1 MTGREVVVAGVGW
14 HPYQRPSAAPYPVL
28 GLTAARAALADAG
41 VAWTAV
47 QAACVG
53 TAMLGMAAG
62 WTMLRHLGATGIPVT
77 QVENASAT
85 GSTAVAAGVTE
96 VASGRSDLVLVV
108 GVDKVDL
115 PRLAPFKTGAQRLG
129 PDGFLPAA
137 GFALDALEHMA
148 AYGTTREQLAAV
160 AAKAHANAAQ
170 NPNAQRRKP
179 RSADEI
185 LAATP
190 VVDPF
195 TAPMCTP
202 LGEGAAALVLA
213 AGDALG
219 RLGIHRRRAVRVRA
233 SVTASEPLTD
243 PTRSMQAQL
252 TASTATAAYTQ
263 AGVGPSHL
271 DVVEVHDAFAIEEIL
286 YAEALGLVD
295 EGKGG
300 PAVAAGATAIGSG
313 CAVNPS
319 GGLIAMGHPF
329 GPTGVGQI
337 GELTRQLRGEAGP
350 RQQPNARIGLAQ
362 MVGIGEVCVIHIL
375 EKAAT

>member
-1 MTGREVVVAGVGW
+1 MIGRDVVVAGVGW
-14 HPYQRPSAAPYPVL
+14 HPYQRPSADPYPVL
-28 GLTAARAALADAG
+28 GLTAAREALADAG
-41 VAWTAV
+41 VAWNAV
-47 QAACVG
+47 QAAYVG

-62 WTMLRHLGATGIPVT
+62 VTMLRHLGATGIPVA

-85 GSTAVAAGVTE
+85 GSTAVAAGIAE
-96 VASGRSDLVLVV
+96 IASGRSDLVLVV

-115 PRLAPFKTGAQRLG
+115 PRLAPFQTGAQRLG

-148 AYGTTREQLAAV
+148 AHGTTREQLAAV
-160 AAKAHANAAQ
+160 AAKAHANAAK
-170 NPNAQRRKP
+170 NTNAQRRKP
-179 RSADEI
+179 RSVEEI
-185 LAATP
+185 LSATP

-202 LGEGAAALVLA
+202 LGQGAAAVVLA
-213 AGDALG
+213 AADALG
-219 RLGIHRRRAVRVRA
+219 PLGIDRERAIRVRA
-233 SVTASEPLTD
+233 SATASETLSD

-252 TASTATAAYTQ
+252 TAATARAAYAE
-263 AGVGPSHL
+263 AGIAPTDL
-271 DVVEVHDAFAIEEIL
+271 DVAEVHDAFAIEEIL
-286 YAEALGLVD
+286 YAEALGLIE
-295 EGKGG
+295 EGAGG
-300 PAVAAGATAIGSG
+300 PAVAAGGTAIGAP

-337 GELTRQLRGEAGP
+337 GELTVQLRGEAGP
-350 RQQPNARIGLAQ
+350 RQQPHARLGLAQ

-375 EKAAT
+375 EEAAR